1 MMVKPRVVET
11 NHGIK
16 GEEAIRDYDISMRRL
31 RDKGLLQTESILNS
45 RVDLG
50 CALEIGP
57 GPGYQGLEW
66 LMKTEDTTLKGLD
79 ISEDMVAL
87 AAKNARD
94 YGLESRAEYYVGD
107 ASRIP
112 FGDSYFDAVISTN
125 SLHVWSRPG
134 DVFNEIYRVLR
145 PGGKYF
151 ISDLRRDMSPLMK
164 WFVLLQP
171 GNVRS
176 AEMRSGFI
184 SSVNA
189 SYTLAEIQD
198 MLAETRFQGWRAE
211 QNLLYVIISG
221 KKAYSS
227 Q

>member
-1 MMVKPRVVET
+1 MVKPRVIEMGHV
-11 NHGIK
+11 IK
-16 GEEAIRDYDISMRRL
+16 GEEALRAYDISMRRL
-31 RDKGLLQTESILNS
+31 RDKGLLQTEPILNS

-87 AAKNARD
+87 AAKNSRD

-107 ASRIP
+107 ASRVP
-112 FGDSYFDAVISTN
+112 FGAGYFDAVISTN
-125 SLHVWSRPG
+125 SLHEWPRPRE
-134 DVFNEIYRVLR
+134 VFNEIYRVLR

-198 MLAETRFQGWRAE
+198 MLAETRLQGWRAE

>member
-1 MMVKPRVVET
+1 MVRPRVVEID
-11 NHGIK
+11 HGIT
-16 GEEAIRDYDISMRRL
+16 GEEVVRAYDISMRRL

-66 LMKTEDTTLKGLD
+66 LKKTEDTTLKGLD

-87 AAKNARD
+87 AMRNARD
-94 YGLESRAEYYVGD
+94 YGLESRAEYFVGD
-107 ASRIP
+107 ASKIP
-112 FGDSYFDAVISTN
+112 FGDGYFDAVISTN
-125 SLHVWSRPG
+125 SLHEWSRPRET
-134 DVFNEIYRVLR
+134 FNEIYRVLR

-151 ISDLRRDMSPLMK
+151 ISDLRRDMSLLMK

-171 GNVRS
+171 GSVRS
-176 AEMRSGFI
+176 TKMRSGLI

-198 MLAETRFQGWRAE
+198 MLSDTRLQGWRAE
-211 QNLLYVIISG
+211 QNLLYIVVSG
-221 KKAYSS
+221 KKAYNS